1 MESSIIKFIDS
12 DRIVHTL
19 MLQSFFITDIGLF
32 EGQMG
37 IVLALSE
44 YSRKKEKDVFFD
56 FSFDLLENIITKV
69 NKGLTFSFNNGL
81 TGIGWGIEYLIQ
93 NKFVEGSGV
102 EICDEIDKKI
112 MEVDPRRIFDLS
124 LNTGFEGLLHYVI
137 YHLQGA
143 LNTNTEFGLPF
154 DDRYLSDLY
163 EICKL
168 LKTRIQ
174 DSSINLLLDVYI
186 NFYNTGSIKG
196 YNTSVI
202 DFVTV
207 KSTDIFNDI
216 TSYPLGL
223 KDGLAGKLLK
233 IICVK

>member
-1 MESSIIKFIDS
+1 MKDMNINFINS
-12 DRIVHTL
+12 DRIAHAL
-19 MLQSFFITDIGLF
+19 MLKSFFLNDAGLF

-44 YSRKKEKDVFFD
+44 YSRKKEEDAFFD
-56 FSFDLLENIITKV
+56 FSFDLLENILLKV
-69 NKGLTFSFNNGL
+69 NKGLTFSLSNGL
-81 TGIGWGIEYLIQ
+81 AGIGWGIEYLIQ

-124 LNTGFEGLLHYVI
+124 LNTGFEGLLHYII

-163 EICKL
+163 KICKML
-168 LKTRIQ
+168 NERIQ
-174 DSSINLLLDVYI
+174 DLSISLLLDVYI
-186 NFYNTGSIKG
+186 
-196 YNTSVI
+196 
-202 DFVTV
+202 
-207 KSTDIFNDI
+207 I
-216 TSYPLGL
+216 TPES
-223 KDGLAGKLLK
+223 
-233 IICVK
+233 